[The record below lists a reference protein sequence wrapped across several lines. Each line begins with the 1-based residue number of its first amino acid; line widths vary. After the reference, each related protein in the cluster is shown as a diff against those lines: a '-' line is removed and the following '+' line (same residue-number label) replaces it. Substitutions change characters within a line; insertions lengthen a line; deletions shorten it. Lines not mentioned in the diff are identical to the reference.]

1 MNPVESTR
9 TINFRYPKELP
20 ITQHRAEIVRAIKNN
35 RVVIICGETG
45 CGKSTQI
52 PKMCIEAG
60 RASFGLIGCTQPRR
74 IAAVTIA
81 HRIAEEMGQ
90 ALGATVGYK
99 IRFQD
104 KTSPTTLI
112 KIMTD
117 GMLLAETQSDP
128 RLDAYVTLIVD
139 EAHERSLNIDFL
151 LGIARTLLP
160 RRRDLRLVITSATL
174 DVETFSNAFPGAP
187 VLEVG
192 GRLFPVEVEYLPPE
206 SFPGADEDDYVDLA
220 VRAVERL
227 RSRRLAGDI
236 LIFMPTEQDIL
247 ETCERLEGKRA
258 GGAAVLP
265 LYARLPAA
273 QQGRVYSVTGPK
285 IVVATNV
292 AETSL
297 TIPGIR
303 FVIDTGLAR
312 IAQYQPGTR
321 INSLPISPVSQ
332 SSADQRKGRCGRVSA
347 GHCIRLYSQDDYEAR
362 PRFTPP
368 EILRSNLAE
377 VILRMIDLRL
387 GSPLEFPFVDRPQ
400 ARAVKDGYEELG
412 ELGAIEGQGREA
424 RLTDLGR
431 RMARMPLDPRISRM
445 LLEASEEGCLRET
458 AVIAAVLSIRD
469 PRERPPDQAEA
480 ADAAQLTF
488 RHPDSDFLTML
499 NIWDRFHEG
508 GDGSAGSVGMAAETS
523 GAGTA
528 SRGAGATSR
537 SRAKRPSWT
546 KLKRFCNEHFLSF
559 VRMREWIFVHDQ
571 ILTIVE
577 ELRIPAGRR
586 HRAEMTPDLY
596 GRIHRSILSG
606 FLSQFAVHKEKSFYT
621 AAKGREVMVFP
632 GSALFGKAK
641 PWIVAAEVVRT
652 SQLFARTAAKID
664 PDWLER
670 LGGPLCKVTHSEPR
684 WDEERGEVKATE
696 KVSLFGIEIV
706 SGRDVPYGPVD
717 PDEASAIFVREA
729 LVAGRVK
736 EPQPAFLKHNL
747 ELVRKVAGM
756 EEKMRRRDI
765 LADEEDQAAFYEA
778 RLASVFDMRGLAQ
791 RIRKTGG
798 GDAFLRM
805 SEKDLVR
812 ERPDEGELRQF
823 PDELTV
829 EGRRLRTS
837 YRFAPGEKD
846 DGVTLKVPA
855 GLIERLPAEPLSW
868 GVPGQ
873 YKERITALI
882 RGLPKRYRKLLVPAP
897 EKAEV
902 IVKEMEAAGPSLYET
917 LARFVK
923 ERFRVEIPAGEW
935 EKADVPDHLRVRI
948 AVTDHE
954 GKEIAASRD
963 IEALRKAGRGVV
975 LPEDSDEWRRA
986 RAAWERERIEGFDIG
1001 DLPETVMAGHYTT
1014 AYPGLEAAEGATASG
1029 PSVGVVNIKLFRS
1042 RVEALA
1048 SHLNAIEALLQPKF
1062 AKDLEFV
1069 KLYLALPD
1077 EPKAAYLPFG
1087 GKAALEKKMHERL
1100 RVEVFRKNIRSG
1112 DELRAYEGTV
1122 VKTLFDK
1129 GHQLRERVLE
1139 IIEARDKLRRTLV
1152 KVEGAGKLGPV
1163 VKAIL
1168 AGIRA
1173 EAEALVLEDFIGQYG
1188 IDRLGH
1194 LPRYL
1199 EALAVR
1205 AERAVQGPEKDR
1217 AKAEQVAPF
1226 VQALERVRKGLKA
1239 SDPPEKAEA
1248 IEELRWLVEEF
1259 KVALFAPELKT
1270 AVPVSAK
1277 RLLAKLK
1284 SIEV

>member
-1 MNPVESTR
+1 MNPMETTR
-9 TINFRYPKELP
+9 IPGLRYPKELP

-81 HRIAEEMGQ
+81 HRIAEELGQ
-90 ALGATVGYK
+90 SLGTTVGYK

-112 KIMTD
+112 KVMTD

-128 RLDAYVTLIVD
+128 RLDAYGTLIID

-160 RRRDLRLVITSATL
+160 RRRDLRMVITSATL
-174 DVETFSNAFPGAP
+174 DVETFSAAFPGAP

-206 SFPGADEDDYVDLA
+206 SFPGADEGDYVDLA

-227 RSRRLAGDI
+227 RQRRLAGDI

-247 ETCERLEGKRA
+247 EACEKLEGKRA

-321 INSLPISPVSQ
+321 INSLPISPVSR
-332 SSADQRKGRCGRVSA
+332 SSADQRKGRCGRIAA

-387 GSPLEFPFVDRPQ
+387 GNPLEFPFVDRPQ
-400 ARAVKDGYEELG
+400 SRAVKDGYEELG
-412 ELGAIEGQGREA
+412 ELGAIEGTGRDA

-445 LLEASEEGCLRET
+445 LLEASEEGCLREV

-469 PRERPPDQAEA
+469 PRERPPDQADA
-480 ADAAQLTF
+480 ADTAQLVF

-499 NIWDRFHEG
+499 NAWDRFHEG
-508 GDGSAGSVGMAAETS
+508 TD
-523 GAGTA
+523 TA
-528 SRGAGATSR
+528 AGATA
-537 SRAKRPSWT
+537 RAKRPSWS
-546 KLKRFCNEHFLSF
+546 KLKRFCVEHFLSF
-559 VRMREWIFVHDQ
+559 TRMREWIFVHDQ
-571 ILTIVE
+571 ILSIVE

-652 SQLFARTAAKID
+652 SRLFARTAAKID

-670 LGGPLCKVTHSEPR
+670 LGGALCKVTHLEPR
-684 WDEERGEVKATE
+684 WDEERGEVRATE

-706 SGRDVPYGPVD
+706 SGRDVAYGPVD
-717 PDEASAIFVREA
+717 PIEAGTIFVREA

-736 EPQPAFLKHNL
+736 EPQPAFLRHNL
-747 ELVRKVAGM
+747 DLVRRVAEM

-765 LADEEDQAAFYEA
+765 LADEEDQASFYEA
-778 RLASVFDMRGLAQ
+778 RLAGVFDMRGLAQ
-791 RIRKTGG
+791 RIKKAGGAG

-812 ERPDEGELRQF
+812 ARPDEGALRQF

-837 YRFAPGEKD
+837 YKFAPGEKD

-855 GLIERLPAEPLSW
+855 GLIARLPGEALSW

-897 EKAEV
+897 ERAEV
-902 IVKEMEAAGPSLYET
+902 IVREMEAAGPSLYAA
-917 LARFVK
+917 LAKFVK
-923 ERFRVEIPAGEW
+923 DRFRVEIPAAEW
-935 EKADVPDHLRVRI
+935 EKAEVPDHLRVRV

-954 GKEIAASRD
+954 GREIAASRD
-963 IEALRKAGRGVV
+963 VEALRKAGRGVA
-975 LPEDSDEWRRA
+975 LPEDSEDWKRA
-986 RAAWERERIEGFDIG
+986 KEAWEKDGVTGFDIG
-1001 DLPETVMAGHYTT
+1001 ELSETVMAGHFTT
-1014 AYPGLEAAEGATASG
+1014 AYPGLEAAEGA
-1029 PSVGVVNIKLFRS
+1029 VNIRLFRS
-1042 RVEALA
+1042 KAEALA
-1048 SHLNAIEALLQPKF
+1048 SHLDGIEALLRPKF
-1062 AKDLEFV
+1062 AKDLEYV
-1069 KLYLALPD
+1069 KRYLALPD
-1077 EPKAAYLPFG
+1077 EPRTAYLPFG
-1087 GKAALEKKMHERL
+1087 GKAALEKRIHDRL
-1100 RVEVFRKNIRSG
+1100 RIDVFRKNIRTG
-1112 DELRAYEGTV
+1112 EELKAYAGAL
-1122 VKTLFDK
+1122 VKTLFDR
-1129 GHQLRERVLE
+1129 GHQIRERVLK
-1139 IIEARDKLRRTLV
+1139 ILEAREKLRRALA
-1152 KVEGAGKLGPV
+1152 KIEAGGKLGTV
-1163 VKAIL
+1163 LKAIL
-1168 AGIRA
+1168 AEARA
-1173 EAEALVLEDFIGQYG
+1173 EADALVPANFLEIYG
-1188 IDRLGH
+1188 IDRLEH
-1194 LPRYL
+1194 LPRYI

-1205 AERAVQGPEKDR
+1205 AERAQHGPDKDR
-1217 AKAEQVAPF
+1217 AKADQAAPF
-1226 VQALERVRKGLKA
+1226 VQALEKLRTNVKPT
-1239 SDPPEKAEA
+1239 DPPEKAAA
-1248 IEELRWLVEEF
+1248 IDDFRWLVEEF

-1277 RLLAKLK
+1277 RLSEKLK
-1284 SIEV
+1284 SIAALD

>member
-1 MNPVESTR
+1 MGGMETTR
-9 TINFRYPKELP
+9 ALNLRYPKELP
-20 ITQHRAEIVRAIKNN
+20 ITAHRGEIVRAIKHN

-52 PKMCIEAG
+52 PKMCLEAG
-60 RASFGLIGCTQPRR
+60 RADAGLVGCTQPRR

-81 HRIAEEMGQ
+81 HRIAEELGES
-90 ALGATVGYK
+90 LGATVGYK

-104 KTSPTTLI
+104 KTSPRTLI

-117 GMLLAETQSDP
+117 GMLLAETQSNP
-128 RLDAYVTLIVD
+128 TLSAYGTLIID
-139 EAHERSLNIDFL
+139 EAHERSLNIDFM

-174 DVETFSNAFPGAP
+174 DVETFSRAFPGAP
-187 VLEVG
+187 VIEIG
-192 GRLFPVEVEYLPPE
+192 GRLYPVEVEYLPAE
-206 SFPGADEDDYVDLA
+206 ALPGADEGDYVDLA

-227 RSRRLAGDI
+227 KSRRLVGDI

-258 GGAAVLP
+258 PGMAVLP

-321 INSLPISPVSQ
+321 INSLPISPVSR
-332 SSADQRKGRCGRVSA
+332 SSADQRKGRCGRVAA

-362 PRFTPP
+362 PRFTPS

-387 GSPLEFPFVDRPQ
+387 GHPLDFPFVDRPQ
-400 ARAVKDGYEELG
+400 AKAVKDGYEELA
-412 ELGAIEGQGREA
+412 ELGATIGDAREV
-424 RLTDLGR
+424 RLTELGR

-445 LLEASEEGCLRET
+445 LLEASEEGCLAET
-458 AVIAAVLSIRD
+458 AVIAAALSIRD

-480 ADAAQLTF
+480 ADAAQLVF
-488 RHPDSDFLTML
+488 RHPDSDFLTL
-499 NIWDRFHEG
+499 LGIWDRFHEG
-508 GDGSAGSVGMAAETS
+508 SE
-523 GAGTA
+523 
-528 SRGAGATSR
+528 
-537 SRAKRPSWT
+537 KRPSWA
-546 KLKRFCNEHFLSF
+546 KLKKFCHEHFLSF
-559 VRMREWIFVHDQ
+559 TRMREWIFVHEQ
-571 ILTIVE
+571 ILAIVE

-586 HRAEMTPDLY
+586 RRSEMTPDLY

-621 AAKGREVMVFP
+621 ASKGREVMVFP

-641 PWIVAAEVVRT
+641 PWIVAAEIVRT
-652 SQLFARTAAKID
+652 SQLFARMCAKID

-670 LGGPLCKVTHSEPR
+670 LGGDLCRATHIDPR
-684 WDEERGEVKATE
+684 WDEDRGEVRATE
-696 KVSLFGIEIV
+696 KVSLFGLEIV
-706 SGRDVPYGPVD
+706 SGRDVAYGPVN
-717 PDEASAIFVREA
+717 PDEAHAIFVREA

-736 EPQPAFLKHNL
+736 EPPAFLRHNL
-747 ELVRKVAGM
+747 ELVRKVADM

-765 LADEEDQAAFYEA
+765 LADEEDQAAFYEN
-778 RLASVFDMRGLAQ
+778 RLAGVFDLRGLAQ
-791 RIRKTGG
+791 RVRKSG

-805 SEKDLVR
+805 SEKDLIR
-812 ERPDEGELRQF
+812 ARPDEGELRQF
-823 PDELTV
+823 PDELTL
-829 EGRRLRTS
+829 EGKRLKAS

-846 DGVTLKVPA
+846 DGVTLKIPA
-855 GLIERLPAEPLSW
+855 GLIASLPAQSLEW

-882 RGLPKRYRKLLVPAP
+882 KGLPKRYRKHLVPAP
-897 EKAEV
+897 EKAEI
-902 IVKEMEAAGPSLYET
+902 IVRELAVTGPSLFET
-917 LARFVK
+917 LAKFVK
-923 ERFRVEIPAGEW
+923 ERFRVEIPAAEW
-935 EKADVPDHLRVRI
+935 AKAEVPDHLRVRV

-975 LPEDSDEWRRA
+975 LPEDSD
-986 RAAWERERIEGFDIG
+986 AWKQAQASWEKRGITTMDIG
-1001 DLPETVMAGHYTT
+1001 ELPETVMAGHYTT
-1014 AYPGLEAAEGATASG
+1014 AYPGLESAGAGAGESEGKEKGKSASLVAKAADGSAAGAV
-1029 PSVGVVNIKLFRS
+1029 VGIVNVRLFRS
-1042 RVEALA
+1042 RQEALD
-1048 SHLNAIEALLQPKF
+1048 SHLNGIEALLLPKF

-1069 KLYLALPD
+1069 KRTLVLPE
-1077 EPKAAYLPFG
+1077 EPKASYLPFE
-1087 GKAALEKKMHERL
+1087 GKAALERRMAERL
-1100 RVEVFRKNIRSG
+1100 RAEVFRKNIRTG
-1112 DELRAYEGTV
+1112 DEIKAYAGTV
-1122 VKTLFDK
+1122 VKGLFEK
-1129 GHQLRERVLE
+1129 GHLLRERTLG
-1139 IIEARDKLRRTLV
+1139 IIEARQKVRRALS
-1152 KVEGAGKLGPV
+1152 KVEAAGRLGPV
-1163 VKAIL
+1163 LKSIL

-1173 EAEALVLEDFIGQYG
+1173 EADALLPPDFLDLYDL
-1188 IDRLGH
+1188 DRLEH

-1205 AERAVQGPEKDR
+1205 AERAGHGPEKDR
-1217 AKAEQVAPF
+1217 AKAEQAAPF
-1226 VQALERVRKGLKA
+1226 LTALDKLLIGLKPGDA
-1239 SDPPEKAEA
+1239 PEKKAAVEDY
-1248 IEELRWLVEEF
+1248 RWLVEEL

-1270 AVPVSAK
+1270 TVPVSAK
-1277 RLLAKLK
+1277 RLAAKLK
-1284 SIEV
+1284 AIEALD

>member
-1 MNPVESTR
+1 METTR
-9 TINFRYPKELP
+9 TPVLRYPKELP
-20 ITQHRAEIVRAIKNN
+20 ITAHRGEIVRAIKHN

-60 RASFGLIGCTQPRR
+60 RAEVGLVGCTQPRR

-81 HRIAEEMGQ
+81 YRIAEEMGES
-90 ALGATVGYK
+90 LGSTVGYK

-104 KTSPTTLI
+104 KTSPRTLI

-128 RLDAYVTLIVD
+128 SLAAYGTLIID

-160 RRRDLRLVITSATL
+160 RRRDLRLIITSATL
-174 DVETFSNAFPGAP
+174 DVETFSRAFPGAP
-187 VLEVG
+187 VIEIG
-192 GRLFPVEVEYLPPE
+192 GRLYPVEVEYLPAEALPGIDE
-206 SFPGADEDDYVDLA
+206 SDYVDLA
-220 VRAVERL
+220 VKAVERL
-227 RSRRLAGDI
+227 KSRRLAGDI

-247 ETCERLEGKRA
+247 ETCERLEGKRTP
-258 GGAAVLP
+258 GMTVLP

-321 INSLPISPVSQ
+321 INSLPISPVSR
-332 SSADQRKGRCGRVSA
+332 SSADQRKGRCGRVAA
-347 GHCIRLYSQDDYEAR
+347 GHCIRLYSLDDYEAR

-387 GSPLEFPFVDRPQ
+387 GHPLDFPFVDRPQ
-400 ARAVKDGYEELG
+400 AKAVKDGYEELA
-412 ELGAIEGQGREA
+412 ELGATTGEAREV

-445 LLEASEEGCLRET
+445 LLEASEEGCLAET
-458 AVIAAVLSIRD
+458 AVIAAALSIRD
-469 PRERPPDQAEA
+469 PRERPPDQVDA
-480 ADAAQLTF
+480 ADAAQLVF
-488 RHPDSDFLTML
+488 RHPDSDFLTL
-499 NIWDRFHEG
+499 LAIWDRFHEG
-508 GDGSAGSVGMAAETS
+508 SE
-523 GAGTA
+523 
-528 SRGAGATSR
+528 
-537 SRAKRPSWT
+537 KRPSWA
-546 KLKRFCNEHFLSF
+546 KLKKFCHEHFLSF
-559 VRMREWIFVHDQ
+559 TRMREWIFVHDQ
-571 ILTIVE
+571 ILAIVE

-586 HRAEMTPDLY
+586 RRAELTPDLY

-606 FLSQFAVHKEKSFYT
+606 FLSQFGVHKEKSFYT
-621 AAKGREVMVFP
+621 AAKNREIMVFP

-641 PWIVAAEVVRT
+641 PWIVAAEIVRT
-652 SQLFARTAAKID
+652 SRLFARMCAKID

-670 LGGPLCKVTHSEPR
+670 LGGDLCRYAHLDPR
-684 WDEERGEVKATE
+684 WDEERGEVRATE
-696 KVSLFGIEIV
+696 KVSLFGLEIV
-706 SGRDVPYGPVD
+706 SGRDVAYGPVN
-717 PDEASAIFVREA
+717 PDEAQTIFVREA

-736 EPQPAFLKHNL
+736 EPPAFLRHNL
-747 ELVRKVAGM
+747 ELVRKVADM

-765 LADEEDQAAFYEA
+765 LADEEDQAAFYEN
-778 RLASVFDMRGLAQ
+778 RLAGVFDLCGLIQ
-791 RIRKTGG
+791 RVRKSG

-805 SEKDLVR
+805 SEKDLIR
-812 ERPDEGELRQF
+812 ARPDEGELRQF
-823 PDELTV
+823 PDELTL
-829 EGRRLRTS
+829 EGKRLKAS

-846 DGVTLKVPA
+846 DGVTLKIPA
-855 GLIERLPAEPLSW
+855 GLIAGLPAEQLSW

-873 YKERITALI
+873 YKERVTALI
-882 RGLPKRYRKLLVPAP
+882 KGLPKRYRKLLVPAP

-902 IVKEMEAAGPSLYET
+902 IVREMTVTGPSLYDT
-917 LARFVK
+917 LAKFVK
-923 ERFRVEIPAGEW
+923 EKFRVDIPAAEW
-935 EKADVPDHLRVRI
+935 AKAEVPDHLRVRV

-975 LPEDSDEWRRA
+975 LPEDSEDWKRA
-986 RAAWERERIEGFDIG
+986 KATWEKRGITTLDIG
-1001 DLPETVMAGHYTT
+1001 ELPETVMAGHFTT
-1014 AYPGLEAAEGATASG
+1014 AYPGLEIVSA
-1029 PSVGVVNIKLFRS
+1029 GVNVRLFRS
-1042 RVEALA
+1042 RQEALD
-1048 SHLNAIEALLQPKF
+1048 SHLKGIEALLLPKF
-1062 AKDLEFV
+1062 VKDLEFV
-1069 KLYLALPD
+1069 KRTLVLPE
-1077 EPKAAYLPFG
+1077 EPKTAYLPFE
-1087 GKAALEKKMHERL
+1087 GKAAIERRMAERL
-1100 RVEVFRKNIRSG
+1100 SAEVFRKNIRSG
-1112 DELRAYEGTV
+1112 DELKAYAGTV
-1122 VKTLFDK
+1122 VKGLFEK
-1129 GHQLRERVLE
+1129 GHILRERTLE
-1139 IIEARDKLRRTLV
+1139 ILEARQKVRRALT
-1152 KVEGAGKLGPV
+1152 KAEASGRPGPV
-1163 VKAIL
+1163 LKSIL

-1173 EAEALVLEDFIGQYG
+1173 EADALLPPHFLDLYDL
-1188 IDRLGH
+1188 DRLEH

-1205 AERAVQGPEKDR
+1205 AERAVHGPEKDR
-1217 AKAEQVAPF
+1217 SKADQAAPF
-1226 VQALERVRKGLKA
+1226 LAALDKLLKELKPG
-1239 SDPPEKAEA
+1239 DPPEKKTAV
-1248 IEELRWLVEEF
+1248 EEFRWLVEEF

-1277 RLLAKLK
+1277 RLAGKLK
-1284 SIEV
+1284 AIEALN